1 MIKNL
6 DKINILKREKLKRGL
21 EFIEQNNS
29 HGIINKIVV
38 FGSAVR
44 EDCTEDSDIDMCIF
58 SDFTTKNNEYLFLRG
73 RFPMIIDDICDIFR
87 YADITEKYQKIIN
100 ERGVVVYEARN
111 DCS

>member
-6 DKINILKREKLKRGL
+6 DKINILKREKVKKGL

-58 SDFTTKNNEYLFLRG
+58 SDFTTKNREFFLMMGKMQRA
-73 RFPMIIDDICDIFR
+73 IDDICDIFR
-87 YADITEKYQKIIN
+87 YADITEKYQNIIN
-100 ERGVVVYEARN
+100 ERGIVVYEARN
-111 DCS
+111 D